1 MTARAPASAS
11 LFTRLSGALTV
22 AFIGRE
28 TRYVGGIYAGRIF
41 LFAMLVF
48 AIVLSLDAA
57 SNIGHLLGTADQA
70 GTPSGLGRLSY
81 YLLLRAGYN
90 LPSILPLAALTGVIW
105 AEFALSNSR
114 QRMMISNSGRPVLL
128 SLAPAILIG
137 LAVGLVQFAA
147 LAAVRPVAV
156 ELQTVEGFRNYG
168 PKFRQAETDRKWL
181 SVEGAV
187 IEARISFSDPVA
199 LHDAV
204 IYELADDGA
213 LKSIRTAQS
222 ATPNGNHSWTLRNG
236 TMWQVPR
243 FGVSAAPGPASQAAQ
258 VAVPFDIETMGLD
271 LDPLWVENIDIL
283 PSFLP
288 QTILD
293 RLGTAQTGIQNI
305 STYEAALYERLAAV
319 FYVMGMTVLPAALGI
334 IWFLPGI
341 GAGPLIKVIF
351 WGLGAYFA
359 TNVLSMLGSYG
370 YLPPLVSAWSP
381 PALFLAIALGMVI
394 ARTPKPVDG

>member
-1 MTARAPASAS
+1 MTAHAPAPAS

-22 AFIGRE
+22 ALIGRE
-28 TRYVGGIYAGRIF
+28 TRYVGGLYAGRIF

-137 LAVGLVQFAA
+137 LAVGLIQFTA
-147 LAAVRPVAV
+147 LAAVRPAAV
-156 ELQTVEGFRNYG
+156 ELQTLEGFRNYG
-168 PKFRQAETDRKWL
+168 PKFRQVETDRKWL
-181 SVEGAV
+181 SVEDAV

-222 ATPNGNHSWTLRNG
+222 ATPNGKDSWTLRNG

-243 FGVSAAPGPASQAAQ
+243 FGVPAAPRPASQ
-258 VAVPFDIETMGLD
+258 VAVPFAEQALVLD

-288 QTILD
+288 QAILD
-293 RLGTAQTGIQNI
+293 RLGTAQNGIQNI
-305 STYEAALYERLAAV
+305 STYQAALYERFAAV
-319 FYVMGMTVLPAALGI
+319 FYVMGMAVLPAALGI
-334 IWFLPGI
+334 VWFLPGI

-351 WGLGAYFA
+351 WGLGAYFV

-381 PALFLAIALGMVI
+381 PGLFFAVALGMVI
-394 ARTPKPVDG
+394 VRTPQAADG